1 MRGDSHYSRDHQLG
15 AAMGAWAASRD
26 SPIQTELDGPLDG
39 DELQHIW
46 MLTISGDHLEAVVT
60 LFRGAR
66 AEVTVVWFSAK
77 EDGVYT
83 GRGTGLTPGRLTEM
97 LEGIAV
103 MERGGAAPAWLRP
116 VAES

>member
-1 MRGDSHYSRDHQLG
+1 
-15 AAMGAWAASRD
+15 MGSWASTRD
-26 SPIQTELDGPLDG
+26 SPIRTELDGPRNG
-39 DELQHIW
+39 DELEHLW

-77 EDGVYT
+77 EDGVHT
-83 GRGTGLTPGRLTEM
+83 GRETGLTPGRLTEM
-97 LEGIAV
+97 LDGIAA
-103 MERGGAAPAWLRP
+103 MECGGAAPAWLRP